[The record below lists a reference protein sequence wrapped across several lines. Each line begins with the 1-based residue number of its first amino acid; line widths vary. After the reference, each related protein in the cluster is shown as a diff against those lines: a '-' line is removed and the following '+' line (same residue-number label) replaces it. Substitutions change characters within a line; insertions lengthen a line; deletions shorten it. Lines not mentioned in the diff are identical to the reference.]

1 MLEDI
6 KLNYKEY
13 DEIKILRCYNDFL
26 LKCAFLGL
34 HYMGDKE

>member
-13 DEIKILRCYNDFL
+13 DEIKILRCYKDFDQSANFFRTS
-26 LKCAFLGL
+26 K
-34 HYMGDKE
+34 HRR